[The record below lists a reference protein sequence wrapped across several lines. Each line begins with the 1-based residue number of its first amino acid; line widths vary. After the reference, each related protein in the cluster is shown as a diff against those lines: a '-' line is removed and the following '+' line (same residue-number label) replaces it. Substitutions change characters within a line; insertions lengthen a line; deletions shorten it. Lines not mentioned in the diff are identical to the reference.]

1 MPRKNTGT
9 QKIASSSMDAT
20 TQHPDYVVR
29 IPEWQ
34 RVRDCMKGEQ
44 AIKNAESKN
53 DIVTWVHA
61 VVDGLSPTIK
71 GYSNRQ
77 INLALALLVYEQW
90 QRDAAYSDLFCRFAE
105 KYEADGRVY

>member
-44 AIKNAESKN
+44 AIKNAAMN
-53 DIVTWVHA
+53 
-61 VVDGLSPTIK
+61 TIGTEEGK
-71 GYSNRQ
+71 YPSSEWKSSGIKSR
-77 INLALALLVYEQW
+77 VERGEDYEL
-90 QRDAAYSDLFCRFAE
+90 R
-105 KYEADGRVY
+105 